1 MELCWQPILQCL
13 RRSVVSG
20 CSFRHSLSLSAF
32 LPLSL
37 CTHLSVRSLAKSPA
51 WSRGSMASGENAGT
65 WMLQGYP
72 AKWNQIHCVV
82 SSAMQMHGNCP
93 EKLSKLP
100 LSLLV
105 VTPPPPP
112 LPLKSPITREGIR
125 ESEFWGSTVSQQG
138 EPTKTERLIW
148 YVYSNLFPPP
158 WGEFPECTL
167 NANYRAIRL
176 QSSRWEVNTVFIECY
191 LITV

>member
-1 MELCWQPILQCL
+1 MELCWQPVLQCL

-20 CSFRHSLSLSAF
+20 CSIRHSLSLSAS

-51 WSRGSMASGENAGT
+51 WSRGSMASGEKAGT

-82 SSAMQMHGNCP
+82 SSAMQTHGNCP

-105 VTPPPPP
+105 VAPPP
-112 LPLKSPITREGIR
+112 LTVEISYYQGGNLNFEAALFLDK
-125 ESEFWGSTVSQQG
+125 ESQLNPRGSFDMFIQIS
-138 EPTKTERLIW
+138 
-148 YVYSNLFPPP
+148 PPP

-167 NANYRAIRL
+167 NANYRAICL